1 MARTSTPSAAPAATA
16 LATAA
21 PADTAEQKAKP
32 AEKETT
38 VTIYP
43 LRTYQDAGEIRRK
56 GGAGY
61 PVTKAQAQ
69 QLVARG
75 LASETAPKAKAEG
88 K

>member
-1 MARTSTPSAAPAATA
+1 MARTNTPAAAATA
-16 LATAA
+16 LAAAA
-21 PADTAEQKAKP
+21 PADTAEQKTKP
-32 AEKETT
+32 AEKDTT

-61 PVTKAQAQ
+61 AVIKAKAQ

-75 LASETAPKAKAEG
+75 LATDQSPKD
-88 K
+88 

>member
-1 MARTSTPSAAPAATA
+1 MTRTTTQAAAAAASAQAVAAPSE
-16 LATAA
+16 
-21 PADTAEQKAKP
+21 TAEQKTKP
-32 AEKETT
+32 AEKDTT

-61 PVTKAQAQ
+61 AVTKAQAQ

-75 LASETAPKAKAEG
+75 LASETAPKAKE
-88 K
+88 